1 MTDPDRLRPPA
12 GAGGPRHGTFAP
24 ALGAGLVI
32 LAVAGCGDGTK
43 PVSGLLLVDGKPAME
58 GARVVFHPLGNSRQ
72 AFGTVGP
79 DGTFEIRCFEK
90 KGVMPGDYKV
100 TLINSTK
107 SIPTPDFAAVSPG
120 SNQPPPGFFEW
131 QAKVEKLL
139 NDPPKEPGWIPV
151 SYASLENTPLKFS
164 VPKDGPVAKFDVE
177 SPKPTGKGK

>member
-1 MTDPDRLRPPA
+1 MPA
-12 GAGGPRHGTFAP
+12 GAGDLRHRGSGMAFA
-24 ALGAGLVI
+24 ATLLF
-32 LAVAGCGDGTK
+32 VAATGCGDGTK
-43 PVSGLLLVDGKPAME
+43 PVKGLLLVDGKPAME

-79 DGTFEIRCFEK
+79 DGAFEIRCFEK

-107 SIPTPDFAAVSPG
+107 SIPTPDFAAVPPG

-151 SYASLENTPLKFS
+151 SYASLEQSPLKFS
-164 VPKDGPVAKFDVE
+164 VPKDGPLAKFEVE
-177 SPKPTGKGK
+177 SPKPVGKGKGK